1 MAKKRNT
8 MTLSAFLA
16 EGSFWMDKSIH
27 KRWDRKPASRG
38 QVTGKDQS
46 SRHRLS
52 ITLVARISCPGTLGF
67 YITEKFFHTT
77 MSIFTGPSRDPDMKY
92 SKKFSRRVPY
102 FENNL

>member
-1 MAKKRNT
+1 
-8 MTLSAFLA
+8 
-16 EGSFWMDKSIH
+16 MDKSIH

-67 YITEKFFHTT
+67 YITEKFSTPQCQSSLGHLVTP
-77 MSIFTGPSRDPDMKY
+77 I
-92 SKKFSRRVPY
+92 
-102 FENNL
+102 